1 MSDNSYSIL
10 RVELGA
16 LLALKE
22 LAELGQDPE
31 TLADFADLTIRAV
44 AQALDFELTESFTE
58 RLKDENLFFITSSGL
73 LSE

>member
-1 MSDNSYSIL
+1 MNANDYQIA

-22 LAELGQDPE
+22 LVTMGASPE
-31 TLADFADLTIRAV
+31 TITDFADLTIRAV
-44 AQALDFELTESFTE
+44 AQAMDFELTESFTE
-58 RLKDENLFFITSSGL
+58 RLKDENLIFIAGSGL